1 MKRSAYHTTRPVS
14 GKKLRVHAGLLFVQ
28 LTFGAFPVV
37 GKGVL
42 AILHPLSLAGLRVIF
57 ATPLLL
63 FVAWRVERVRPTRR
77 HLPVLALLGLLGMF
91 ANQVLYILGLARTTA
106 GNAGIL
112 MPSIPVFA
120 LAVAALSGVE
130 RLTWRRCIGVSLA
143 VAGAVAML
151 DPTNLSLRSGTTV
164 GNALI
169 LANCL
174 SYAIYLVLQRPVLRQ
189 LPPLTVVAWAYLFGS
204 LGVLAVSAPSLA
216 STAWAAVPP
225 TVWLGV
231 AYIVLIPTSVN
242 YVINSWA
249 IRRSSPALVAAYSLL
264 QPVVAAGLGVL
275 FLAEGIGAREL
286 AGFALIVTGLWGV
299 SRGNVR
305 GEAGERRD

>member
-1 MKRSAYHTTRPVS
+1 MISRS
-14 GKKLRVHAGLLFVQ
+14 LRVHAGLLFVQ

-42 AILHPLSLAGLRVIF
+42 ATLQPLALAGLRVAF

-63 FVAWRVERVRPTRR
+63 LVAWRVERVRPTRR
-77 HLPVLALLGLLGMF
+77 HLPMLAVLGLLGMF
-91 ANQVLYILGLARTTA
+91 ANQVLYVLGLARTTA

-120 LAVAALSGVE
+120 LAVAALTRIE
-130 RLTWRRCIGVSLA
+130 RLTWRRAAGVALA
-143 VAGAVAML
+143 VAGAVVML
-151 DPTNLSLRSGTTV
+151 EPGNLSLRGGTTL

-174 SYAIYLVLQRPVLRQ
+174 SYAIYLVLQRPVLRE

-204 LGVLAVSAPSLA
+204 VAVLAVSAPSLA
-216 STAWAAVPP
+216 ETSWGAVP
-225 TVWLGV
+225 TAVWLGV

-242 YVINSWA
+242 YAINSWA
-249 IRRSSPALVAAYSLL
+249 IRRSSPALVATYSLL

-275 FLAEGIGAREL
+275 FLAEVVGPREL
-286 AGFALIVTGLWGV
+286 VGFVLIVAGLWGV
-299 SRGNVR
+299 SKRDR
-305 GEAGERRD
+305 ARRTARLEEPAAPD